1 MLVVVEKKELIK
13 LVVRERLKVS
23 QSVVKEVM
31 VLVEEEAVAEV
42 VPLLLVLLLQWSL
55 ELLVAV
61 AEVLVD
67 PILKVMI

>member
-31 VLVEEEAVAEV
+31 VLVEEEAVAEA
-42 VPLLLVLLLQWSL
+42 VPLLLVLL
-55 ELLVAV
+55 
-61 AEVLVD
+61 
-67 PILKVMI
+67 